1 MAAKKKVTNRLT
13 AIKDSII
20 FQFVQKTV
28 GDHFQEM
35 TASGFTIMENKEKQL
50 KIARWGKVLSVG
62 KAVKSPEIVE
72 GAYILIEPLM
82 WTPNLAVEGEKIWR
96 TTEEKVMCVADEC
109 PIPV

>member
-1 MAAKKKVTNRLT
+1 MTAKKKNRLT

-50 KIARWGKVLSVG
+50 NVARWAKVLSVG
-62 KAVKSPEIVE
+62 KGVKSTEIVE
-72 GAYILIEPLM
+72 GSYILIEPLM

-96 TTEEKVMCVADEC
+96 TSEGKVMCIADEC